1 MKNTILISVFL
12 ILTSSVLTVYAQE
25 YQEGPFITGQFSI
38 RYYNV
43 PLNNQ
48 TGSPGTRFKVEKGG
62 FERITFLNDSTVR
75 FGNVN
80 NSSLDLNISNI
91 ERLTFKKKGSTGLWI
106 TAGIVGGA
114 LVGSLIGYAI
124 HSANEGN
131 GFESIGADMAGVG
144 VALLTTIAGGIIG
157 GNSAPNADET
167 YYLNKVLNN
176 KKDELV
182 RIIKANKKEY

>member
-1 MKNTILISVFL
+1 MKNTIWVSVFL
-12 ILTSSVLTVYAQE
+12 ILTSSVLTVYPQE
-25 YQEGPFITGQFSI
+25 NYEGPFITKQFLL
-38 RYYNV
+38 RYYDDTSK
-43 PLNNQ
+43 NQ
-48 TGSPGTRFKVEKGG
+48 TGSPGVRLKVEKGG

-80 NSSLDLNISNI
+80 NSSLDLNISDI
-91 ERLTFKKKGSTGLWI
+91 ERLTFKRKGNTGLWI

-114 LVGSLIGYAI
+114 LVGSLMGYAI
-124 HSANEGN
+124 GSTSEGSTLESAEAG
-131 GFESIGADMAGVG
+131 MAGVG

-157 GNSAPNADET
+157 GNAAPNADET
-167 YYLNKVLNN
+167 YYLNKVLKN